1 MSPNKDNDLTEEIKK
16 ELPKEVPVQE
26 ADGTVRTKV
35 RPKLIRREVVDGKPK
50 LGRPKK
56 ADIVAKKRGHRGA
69 IGRPAGDAARI
80 AEFKARL
87 LGTAG
92 DKIIRTLIE
101 KALDPNDKDQIAA
114 LKMCV
119 DRVLPLSAF
128 DASKQSGGTPQISI
142 NITGL
147 TGTIDHNP
155 VLEMTADEVEYKEV
169 NE

>member
-1 MSPNKDNDLTEEIKK
+1 LTEEIKK
-16 ELPKEVPVQE
+16 E
-26 ADGTVRTKV
+26 

-56 ADIVAKKRGHRGA
+56 ADIVAKKKGNRGA
-69 IGRPAGDAARI
+69 VGRPAGDGARI

-119 DRVLPLSAF
+119 DRVLPISAF
-128 DASKQSGGTPQISI
+128 DATKQAGGTPQISI

-147 TGTIDHNP
+147 TGSVANTP
-155 VLEMTADEVEYKEV
+155 VIEMSDADEVQYKDVE
-169 NE
+169 